1 MQQIGQ
7 RMKELREANKMS
19 QTEIAKLCGSN
30 QATIAKMESGKTLPS
45 VKVLLCMADYF
56 DVSMDYLCCRTDKA
70 QGELY
75 EAIPQFTISEAT
87 MKHFVDM
94 CFDPKSPVSYRVKE
108 SIIEIF
114 KEENK

>member
-19 QTEIAKLCGSN
+19 QAEIAKLCGSN

-56 DVSMDYLCCRTDKA
+56 DVSMDYLCCRTEQK
-70 QGELY
+70 QGKLY
-75 EAIPQFTISEAT
+75 DGTIKFRVKEQAIQQFI
-87 MKHFVDM
+87 DM
-94 CFDPKSPVSYRVKE
+94 CFDPQSPVSGRVKE
-108 SIIEIF
+108 SLKTIL
-114 KEENK
+114 EEESK